1 MFIMQKHMRFT
12 ILLLSLLV
20 ALGGCQINVSTT
32 GASISPE
39 SETVFIDHFPN
50 RASLGPPTIGQD
62 FTNDL
67 QDRFIDQTRLTLV
80 GDEGDLNFRG
90 AITRYSTQPV
100 AIQGDEIAAQNRLT
114 ITVHVV
120 FTNKQNPEYN
130 FEQDFTQYEDYEGNK
145 MLSEVETSLVPII
158 TDKLIEDIFN
168 KAVVNW

>member
-1 MFIMQKHMRFT
+1 MQMHVKIASSFIVLI
-12 ILLLSLLV
+12 ILLT
-20 ALGGCQINVSTT
+20 GCRINVSTT

-39 SETVFIDHFPN
+39 SETVSIAYFPN

-80 GDEGDLNFRG
+80 QEEGDLSFRG
-90 AITRYSTQPV
+90 AITGFSTQPV
-100 AIQGDEIAAQNRLT
+100 AIQGNEVAAQNRLT

-130 FEQDFTQYEDYEGNK
+130 FEQDFSQYEDYAGDK
-145 MLSEVETSLVPII
+145 MLTEVESTLVPSI
-158 TDKLIEDIFN
+158 TEKLIEDIFN

>member
-1 MFIMQKHMRFT
+1 MQKHT
-12 ILLLSLLV
+12 QILIILLSLLV
-20 ALGGCQINVSTT
+20 TLGGCRINVSTT

-39 SETVFIDHFPN
+39 SETVSVEYFPN

-80 GDEGDLNFRG
+80 EEEGDLSFRG

-130 FEQDFTQYEDYEGNK
+130 FEQDFTQYEDYAGDK
-145 MLSEVETSLVPII
+145 MLTDVESSLVPTI
-158 TDKLIEDIFN
+158 TDKLIEDVFN